1 MISHVISAWSATWSV
16 HEQARDQW
24 MSSQVNSVWWATWAV
39 HDQSRDTCVISHVI
53 SAWWATWSV
62 EDQLRDQ
69 CMISHVTSTAIHGVT
84 KSRTRLSDWTELN
97 WVPWPW
103 IEPRPSVVKV
113 WSPNHWTARKF
124 PITSNLDPEKEMAT
138 HSSIL
143 AWKIPWT
150 EEPGRL
156 LQSMGLQRIRHD
168 QETSLS
174 FFVFQSR

>member
-1 MISHVISAWSATWSV
+1 MRRVDSLERTLMLGGIGSRRRRGGQRMRWLDGITDSMDVSLSELWELVMDRKAWCA
-16 HEQARDQW
+16 
-24 MSSQVNSVWWATWAV
+24 
-39 HDQSRDTCVISHVI
+39 
-53 SAWWATWSV
+53 
-62 EDQLRDQ
+62 
-69 CMISHVTSTAIHGVT
+69 AIHGVT